1 MSIRI
6 VVATAAVAALVLG
19 SATLGSQAVTL
30 DYDYYK
36 AKVQPIFLT
45 KRPGHARCVMCH
57 AEANNALRLEK
68 LPQGQET
75 WTEEQTRKNYD
86 TVVKIVQATDD
97 PLQSKILI
105 HPLAPEAGGDAF
117 HSGGRQFANKN
128 DPNWKTIAAWAR
140 GATLTSGKK

>member
-1 MSIRI
+1 MSVRMVI
-6 VVATAAVAALVLG
+6 AAAVSAFTLAAASSLVTY
-19 SATLGSQAVTL
+19 AAEAPDF
-30 DYDYYK
+30 DYFK

-97 PLQSKILI
+97 PLQSKIL
-105 HPLAPEAGGDAF
+105 
-117 HSGGRQFANKN
+117 
-128 DPNWKTIAAWAR
+128 
-140 GATLTSGKK
+140 